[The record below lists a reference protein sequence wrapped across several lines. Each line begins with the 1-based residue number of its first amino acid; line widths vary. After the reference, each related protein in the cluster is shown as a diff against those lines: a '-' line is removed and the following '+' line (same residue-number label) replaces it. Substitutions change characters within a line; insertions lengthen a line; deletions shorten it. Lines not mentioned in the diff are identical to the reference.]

1 MYTLY
6 TMTRKTALQVRLDPA
21 SEQPAYRQIADQ
33 LRTLI
38 VEGLLAPGDPL
49 PAVRKLAMDLAVHF
63 NTVAEA
69 YRTLE
74 SEEFLEI
81 THGHGARIAERG
93 RPTKP
98 GPDVADTFRRRLR
111 DLIAGMRA
119 RGLSR
124 RQIANELR
132 TIVEALEGQ

>member
-6 TMTRKTALQVRLDPA
+6 TMTRKTALQIRLDPA

-38 VEGLLAPGDPL
+38 VEGHLVPGDPL

-74 SEEFLEI
+74 AEEFLEI
-81 THGHGARIAERG
+81 THGHGARVAERG
-93 RPTKP
+93 RAAKP

>member
-6 TMTRKTALQVRLDPA
+6 TMTRKTTLQIRLDPT

-38 VEGLLAPGDPL
+38 VEGHLAPGDPL

-74 SEEFLEI
+74 AEELLEI
-81 THGHGARIAERG
+81 THGHGARVAERG
-93 RPTKP
+93 RPAKP
-98 GPDVADTFRRRLR
+98 GPDVADRFRRRLR

-132 TIVEALEGQ
+132 TIVEALESQ